1 MMTNLRPQSLPKNW
15 VFLAEDEAR
24 RISEEL
30 TREVCSAHRLHGV
43 AAKAVARH
51 ARRDDFLFAVG
62 LTQPKYVVVHLTWNV
77 ESSPEWPAVTD
88 FLNEADFRQ
97 SADARLYG

>member
-1 MMTNLRPQSLPKNW
+1 MTNLKPQSLPQNW
-15 VFLAEDEAR
+15 VFLAEDDAR

-43 AAKAVARH
+43 AARAVARH
-51 ARRDDFLFAVG
+51 VRRDDFLFAVG
-62 LTQPKYVVVHLTWNV
+62 LAQPKYVVVHLTWNA
-77 ESSPEWPAVTD
+77 ESSPEWPAATD

-97 SADARLYG
+97 NADARLYG

>member
-1 MMTNLRPQSLPKNW
+1 MTNLRPQSLPPNW

-43 AAKAVARH
+43 AAEAVARH
-51 ARRDDFLFAVG
+51 DRRDDFLFAVG
-62 LTQPKYVVVHLTWNV
+62 SAQPKYVVVHLTWSA
-77 ESSPEWPAVTD
+77 ESSPKWPVSTD
-88 FLNEADFRQ
+88 FLNASDFLQ
-97 SADARLYG
+97 NAESRLYG